1 MPPCRVVE
9 GNVSHYED
17 RIWWL
22 RDSGSGFEEAR
33 SRKEDNRK
41 EQQSQRLEGLRKDGI
56 VGSTQELLDAS
67 NSIIN
72 HTISRHESSNNQ
84 RREHEPLSKSLL
96 MLKEDHRIGVDQDLS

>member
-41 EQQSQRLEGLRKDGI
+41 EQQSQRLEGLGKDGI
-56 VGSTQELLDAS
+56 VDSTQELLDA
-67 NSIIN
+67 NSIAN

-96 MLKEDHRIGVDQDLS
+96 ILKEDHRIGVDQDLS